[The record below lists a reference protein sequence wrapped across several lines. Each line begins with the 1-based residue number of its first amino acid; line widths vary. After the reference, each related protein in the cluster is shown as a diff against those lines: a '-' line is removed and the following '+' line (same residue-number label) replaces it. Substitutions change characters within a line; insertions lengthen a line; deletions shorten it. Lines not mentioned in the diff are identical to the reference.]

1 MTLIKPL
8 SGRLL
13 VRQLRDGA
21 AIIGV
26 LRFGPDFVPVETAL
40 YPACWVDGQIRIGD
54 QVVQGP
60 VEGEERYASAC
71 SWLQQPMWCRSTDPS
86 QFTVRFVQSFPAAN
100 QWTVVA
106 LAPGDLGLTCDDS
119 GHAWADIVAGTTWP
133 IAPPAPARGEA
144 LGGLLG
150 EPVWPLE
157 GQLYTTPKLPSWQR
171 PYFVRHH
178 DLLARVGR
186 DEMTIEEA
194 KAVIRQDPELFNL
207 VAGSIDMDYCRFLAA
222 HPHAATLE
230 TFGPIT
236 AGAHAQSE
244 ACADLIVRGIMA
256 ETRIAELRGLA
267 AALAA

>member
-1 MTLIKPL
+1 MSLIKPL

-40 YPACWVDGQIRIGD
+40 YPACWVEGNVRIGG
-54 QVVQGP
+54 QAVHGP

-71 SWLQQPMWCRSTDPS
+71 SWLTQPMWSRTTDPR
-86 QFTVRFVQSFPAAN
+86 QFTVRFVQAFPAAN

-106 LAPGDLGLTCDDS
+106 LSPGALGFDGDDA
-119 GHAWADIVAGTTWP
+119 GHAWFDIDAGTATP

-150 EPVWPLE
+150 KPVWPLNGE
-157 GQLYTTPKLPSWQR
+157 LYTTPKLPSWQR

-178 DLLARVGR
+178 ALLVRVGLG
-186 DEMTIEEA
+186 EMTIEEA
-194 KAVIRQDPELFNL
+194 KAAIRQDPELFNL
-207 VAGSIDMDYCRFLAA
+207 VAGMIDLEYCRFLAA
-222 HPHAATLE
+222 QPNASTVA

-236 AGAHAQSE
+236 AHDYARRE
-244 ACADLIVRGIMA
+244 ALADVIVRGIMA
-256 ETRIAELRGLA
+256 NKRMADMRNLA